1 MPTSIPPCDR
11 LGHQCRSLPL
21 TLRIGSIEAGPGSL
35 DHEATWLL
43 GHTQR
48 LDFGVP
54 REDEGELYV
63 DAVLHVPCKHLLVE
77 GSQAVCNV
85 HGYAGRTPKAPDR
98 APQPRRVGRETFR
111 VAEGHILRSRE
122 LSFPRRALPVVG
134 DGTNPCATSKCQ
146 TNDHVQGAACCRD
159 LQVEIMCT
167 REEAE
172 LEALVRA
179 RKPPLLCKTKRAGD
193 WSIEAEI
200 ISACDYLEP
209 ETVNCS
215 LHGRVR
221 ADGRSAK
228 PDLCFH
234 WPPKRKVLHF
244 GCVFGPKAR
253 RR

>member
-1 MPTSIPPCDR
+1 MV
-11 LGHQCRSLPL
+11 
-21 TLRIGSIEAGPGSL
+21 LRIGSIEDGVGSL

-48 LDFGVP
+48 IDFGEP
-54 REDEGELYV
+54 RAEEGELYV
-63 DAVLHVPCKHLLVE
+63 DAVVHVACKHLLVD
-77 GSQAVCNV
+77 GARATCRA
-85 HGYAGRTPKAPDR
+85 HGFAGRAPKPATR
-98 APQPRRVGRETFR
+98 APQPRRIRQNRFR
-111 VAEGHILRSRE
+111 LADGHRMKPRDLP
-122 LSFPRRALPVVG
+122 FPRRSLPVVG
-134 DGTNPCATSKCQ
+134 DGTNPCATSKCR

-172 LEALVRA
+172 LEALVRS
-179 RKPPLLCKTKRAGD
+179 RKAPLLCKTARAGD

-200 ISACDYLEP
+200 ISACDYLDP
-209 ETVNCS
+209 GTVNCS